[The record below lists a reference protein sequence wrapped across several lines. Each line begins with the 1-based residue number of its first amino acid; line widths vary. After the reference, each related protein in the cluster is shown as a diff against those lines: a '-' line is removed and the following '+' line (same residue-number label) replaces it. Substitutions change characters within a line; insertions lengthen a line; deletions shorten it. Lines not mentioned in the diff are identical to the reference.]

1 MRPFLADFGITRV
14 GRVTGLDRIG
24 IPTFIA
30 VRPNGRSFSVTQGKG
45 LDDDAAEASAIME
58 AVEQAIAEKPDVPTV
73 SASVT
78 DLQEAGEPF
87 IRPARFMKPDATL
100 DPTQAI
106 DWIAGWDLIGEK
118 QTWVPFDVV
127 ILDFAENSPRAPHPF
142 YQSSDGLASGNLLLE
157 AILHGLYERVERDSA
172 TLWSYR
178 SVDEITER
186 CIDPEVFADAEMS
199 DLAAQIA
206 AAGVRLR
213 IFDITS
219 DLGIPTFFALVADEA
234 TDGQGRRLDVC
245 RGSGCHPLPVRAA
258 IRAVTE
264 AAQSRLTGI
273 SAARDDFGPDLYAA
287 KLDPRLTKLMAAHP
301 GHLGVDPSTGSLF
314 EAGDQ
319 LRDAVECFRRN
330 GIRSAVAVPLGGEPF
345 GIAVVKMIIPDL
357 EDPPDIPHR
366 VLGRRA
372 LNAMMGQ
379 AQ

>member
-14 GRVTGLDRIG
+14 GRVTGLDRVG

-58 AVEQAIAEKPDVPTV
+58 AVEQAIAEKPEVPSV

-78 DLQEAGEPF
+78 DLQEADEPF
-87 IRPARFMKPDATL
+87 IRPARYLKPDATL
-100 DPTQAI
+100 DPSRAI
-106 DWIAGWDLIGEK
+106 DWVAGWDLIGEK
-118 QTWVPFDVV
+118 QTWVPLDVV
-127 ILDFAENSPRAPHPF
+127 ILDFAEKSPRLPHPF

-157 AILHGLYERVERDSA
+157 AVLHGLYERVERDSA

-178 SVDEITER
+178 SVGAIADR
-186 CIDPEVFADAEMS
+186 CVDPESFADAEMS
-199 DLAAQIA
+199 ELAALISG
-206 AAGVRLR
+206 AGVRLR

-219 DLGIPTFFALVADEA
+219 DLCIPTFFALLADES
-234 TDGQGRRLDVC
+234 DGHGRRLHVC
-245 RGSGCHPLPVRAA
+245 RGSGCHSVPVRAA

-287 KLDPRLTKLMAAHP
+287 TLDPRLTQLMNAKP
-301 GHLGVDPSTGSLF
+301 GNFGVDPSKGTLADPGHQLCEAVGS
-314 EAGDQ
+314 
-319 LRDAVECFRRN
+319 FRRN
-330 GIRSAVAVPLGGEPF
+330 GIRSAIAVPLGGERF

-379 AQ
+379 TL